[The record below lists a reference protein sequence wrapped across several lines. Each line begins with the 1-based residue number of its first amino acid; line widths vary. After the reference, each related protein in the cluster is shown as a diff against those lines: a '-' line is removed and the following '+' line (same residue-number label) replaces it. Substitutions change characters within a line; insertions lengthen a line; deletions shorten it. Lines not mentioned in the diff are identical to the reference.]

1 MQRAFTLT
9 ELLVVMAII
18 ALMAALLLPVIGMIR
33 DRALRAR
40 CAGNIRQL
48 TMGIIS
54 YSTDNDGLIPRTV
67 QMGGTEPRPCLIWSA
82 TPPTTLDLNLGTM
95 ADLAPGTE
103 GMGTGGTISG
113 IWRCPALG
121 KNIYDVKMAMPF
133 YHMPYSYWAM
143 RTRWPVGRPPT
154 RPDEITDT
162 LLSARLLL
170 WADNLYGVNF
180 GANGFPA
187 NHSRVTG
194 DRITNWSAIPGNNR
208 GFGDGHVEWTGS
220 SQMAIDRLVSFDQT
234 LPGAGGGGT
243 FTWY

>member
-33 DRALRAR
+33 DRALRAS

-54 YSTDNDGLIPRTV
+54 YSNDNDGLIPRTV

-103 GMGTGGTISG
+103 GMA
-113 IWRCPALG
+113 PEE
-121 KNIYDVKMAMPF
+121 P
-133 YHMPYSYWAM
+133 
-143 RTRWPVGRPPT
+143 
-154 RPDEITDT
+154 
-162 LLSARLLL
+162 
-170 WADNLYGVNF
+170 
-180 GANGFPA
+180 FPA
-187 NHSRVTG
+187 SG
-194 DRITNWSAIPGNNR
+194 DAPPWAKI
-208 GFGDGHVEWTGS
+208 
-220 SQMAIDRLVSFDQT
+220 
-234 LPGAGGGGT
+234 
-243 FTWY
+243 FTT